1 MWVQTVIWITRGR
14 GFRPEIPIIAVQA
27 GIPAMRVGM
36 KIVVLGAGVVGTAA
50 AYYLARD
57 GHEVTVVERHPAPA
71 NGTSYSNAGFVSP
84 GDAYAWASPGALRT
98 FLKSLYR
105 PELGIKIR
113 PSLDPLFLFWC
124 WRFLQQCT
132 QARANANTDVKLRL
146 ALYSRECINEI
157 TAETGIGYDER
168 RKGIIYFYRTQQS
181 LDGGVEHFRYIGER
195 GLEIE
200 VVDRKRLFEIE
211 PGLASSGD
219 RIAGGIYSP
228 MDQTGDSRLFT
239 TRLAEYAGERLG
251 AKFLYD
257 TAVEGLEFS
266 GNMVTAV
273 KTANGPVACD
283 AVVLSMGP
291 ESGLFARKFGI
302 DLPIYPVKGYTA
314 TMELKDPNSGPTM
327 GSVDEDRYVVFTRL
341 GNWLRLASTA
351 EFAGF
356 DRSHRPADFE
366 RMFRTARELFPG
378 LLDEG
383 RAECWAGLRP
393 MMPNSVPAIGR
404 TRYDNFYLDAGHG
417 HLGWTLACGS
427 GKFLSDIVAGRKPD
441 IDPQGLL
448 PTV

>member
-1 MWVQTVIWITRGR
+1 
-14 GFRPEIPIIAVQA
+14 
-27 GIPAMRVGM
+27 M

-57 GHEVTVVERHPAPA
+57 GHQVTVVERHPAPA

-84 GDAYAWASPGALRT
+84 GDAYAWASPGALKT
-98 FLKSLYR
+98 FLKSLYK

-113 PSLDPLFLFWC
+113 PSLDPAFLSWT

-132 QARANANTDVKLRL
+132 QARANANTNVKLRL

-157 TAETGIGYDER
+157 TSETGIDFDER
-168 RKGIIYFYRTQQS
+168 RKGIVYFYRSQQG
-181 LDGGVEHFRYIGER
+181 LDGGVEHFSYIGER

-211 PGLASSGD
+211 PGLANSGD

-228 MDQTGDSRLFT
+228 MDQTGDSQLFT
-239 TRLAEYAGERLG
+239 TRLADYASERHG

-257 TAVEGLEFS
+257 TNVAGLEFS
-266 GNMVTAV
+266 GDRVSAV
-273 KTANGPVACD
+273 KTAKGSIPCD
-283 AVVLSMGP
+283 AAVLSMGP
-291 ESGLFARKFGI
+291 ESGVFARTLGL

-314 TMELKDPNSGPTM
+314 TMELKDPDNGPTM
-327 GSVDEDRYVVFTRL
+327 GSVDEERYVVFTRL
-341 GNWLRLASTA
+341 GNRIRLASTA

-356 DRSHRPADFE
+356 DRSHKPADFE
-366 RMFRTARELFPG
+366 RMFGTARELFPG
-378 LLDEG
+378 AIDESK
-383 RAECWAGLRP
+383 AECWTGLRP
-393 MMPNSVPAIGR
+393 MMPNSVPVIGK
-404 TRYDNFYLDAGHG
+404 TRYGNLYFDTGHG

-441 IDPQGLL
+441 IEPQGLL
-448 PTV
+448 PVA